1 MEHWNHDPARMEAAL
16 PPPGTRQRGLFLAHV
31 MMRW

>member
-16 PPPGTRQRGLFLAHV
+16 PPARHTSEGLFLAHV